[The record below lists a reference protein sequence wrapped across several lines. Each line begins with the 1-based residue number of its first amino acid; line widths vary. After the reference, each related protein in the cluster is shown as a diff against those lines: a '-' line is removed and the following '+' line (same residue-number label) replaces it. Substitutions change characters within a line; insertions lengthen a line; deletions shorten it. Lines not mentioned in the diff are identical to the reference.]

1 MIINSIDKITATD
14 RDVAWGN
21 GKSRRL
27 LVEKDKMGYSLTDTI
42 IDEGSSSMLEYKN
55 HLEACYC
62 IEGEGEVVDQQTG
75 ETHHIAP
82 GVMYALD
89 KNEKHLLRASK
100 TMRLVC
106 VFNPPLKGHERH
118 SLGNESSAY

>member
-1 MIINSIDKITATD
+1 MIINSLNEIAETD
-14 RDVAWGN
+14 RDVDWGN

-27 LVEKDKMGYSLTDTI
+27 LIEKDQMGYSLTDTVI
-42 IDEGSSSMLEYKN
+42 NAGSSSLLEYKN

-62 IEGEGEVVDQQTG
+62 IEGEGEVVDAETG
-75 ETHHIAP
+75 EVHAITP
-82 GVMYALD
+82 GTMYALD
-89 KNEKHLLRASK
+89 KHDKHWLKASK

-118 SLGNESSAY
+118 SLSGESSAC